1 MNMWKSATF
10 MLCEYYAKR
19 SREYIRLEEY
29 TTNTV
34 GIDKFILLYLNTESD
49 CWPQRAG
56 ACKAL
61 RILLDFWKVV
71 CSHITST

>member
-49 CWPQRAG
+49 CWPQRAEH
-56 ACKAL
+56 AKLWEFCLIFEKLSAL
-61 RILLDFWKVV
+61 
-71 CSHITST
+71 T